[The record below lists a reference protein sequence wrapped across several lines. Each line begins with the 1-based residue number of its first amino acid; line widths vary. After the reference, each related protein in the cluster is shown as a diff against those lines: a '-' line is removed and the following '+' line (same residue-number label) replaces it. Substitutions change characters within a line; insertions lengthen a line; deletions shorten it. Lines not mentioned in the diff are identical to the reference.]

1 MKVTTETTVTVVLTG
16 EEASELCVYLNTARA
31 HMADGVEPKVASDL
45 LYTLREIPDDGEEVF
60 PS

>member
-1 MKVTTETTVTVVLTG
+1 VKVTTETTVSIVLTG
-16 EEASELCVYLNTARA
+16 KEAAELCHFLNQVNQAG
-31 HMADGVEPKVASDL
+31 DIPPVASNL